1 MPVPNEWISKENA
14 NGGPYPSNED
24 QGNGLGWEFY
34 DQNWPNQA
42 QGSYMQD
49 SQMQNPQTPIPSSYG
64 QVSSPYGL
72 ASADY
77 GPALDDY
84 GSVPDSY
91 GLAPASYGL
100 APGSYWQTQGP
111 PAGRRPNSPYGIA
124 PQPYQQWGFV
134 PPHSR
139 KTSSLAI
146 CSLAFSLCG
155 WILSLCGWIPA
166 WLVLLP
172 AGIICGHCALYSIQR
187 TGKPGVVLACAGS
200 IFGYLGL
207 ISVPPIILA
216 LAHR

>member
-72 ASADY
+72 A
-77 GPALDDY
+77 
-84 GSVPDSY
+84 
-91 GLAPASYGL
+91 
-100 APGSYWQTQGP
+100 PGSYWQTQGP

-139 KTSSLAI
+139 KTGSLAI

-207 ISVPPIILA
+207 IFVPPIILA

>member
-14 NGGPYPSNED
+14 NGGHCPSNED

-77 GPALDDY
+77 GSALDNY
-84 GSVPDSY
+84 GSVPD
-91 GLAPASYGL
+91 SYGL

-207 ISVPPIILA
+207 IFVPPIILA

>member
-1 MPVPNEWISKENA
+1 
-14 NGGPYPSNED
+14 
-24 QGNGLGWEFY
+24 
-34 DQNWPNQA
+34 
-42 QGSYMQD
+42 
-49 SQMQNPQTPIPSSYG
+49 MQNPQTPIPSSYG
-64 QVSSPYGL
+64 EVSSPYGL

-77 GPALDDY
+77 GSALDNY
-84 GSVPDSY
+84 GSVPD
-91 GLAPASYGL
+91 SYGL

-155 WILSLCGWIPA
+155 WIPA

-187 TGKPGVVLACAGS
+187 TGKPGAVLACTGS

-216 LAHR
+216 LAHRR